1 MNHRDSDPPQPGYVG
16 PGGELS
22 EGIVVREV
30 LRLPARMLFF
40 SESVTHDELMYRYKK
55 KKQKQ
60 FRVSSFNYLH
70 RDVTFSMGL
79 LNVFTLIKQH
89 KPCNPN
95 TPFLPHQM
103 LTCYHRREVISELI
117 HSEGQTV
124 VTGDAGSPCCV
135 SVPAGSHTADQ
146 MCLWRSCPQASIRP
160 WFWRCR
166 EISTYCMLNWGFPG
180 GSVSEESACNAGD
193 LGSVPGSGRSPGEGN
208 DNPLQYSCLE
218 NPWTE
223 EPSGHSPGGCK
234 SRT

>member
-1 MNHRDSDPPQPGYVG
+1 MNKDEIVLIIWFNLTRGRA
-16 PGGELS
+16 LS
-22 EGIVVREV
+22 LTFAWVDEQASEWTTGTVTP
-30 LRLPARMLFF
+30 PARIR
-40 SESVTHDELMYRYKK
+40 VTRRRAVWRHSGQRGAQVASKDFIFLRICNSWWIDVQIQKK
-55 KKQKQ
+55 KKKKQ

-103 LTCYHRREVISELI
+103 LTCYHRREIISELL

-135 SVPAGSHTADQ
+135 SVPAGSRTADQ
-146 MCLWRSCPQASIRP
+146 TCLWRSCPQASVRP

-180 GSVSEESACNAGD
+180 GSVSEESTCNAGD
-193 LGSVPGSGRSPGEGN
+193 LGSVPG
-208 DNPLQYSCLE
+208 
-218 NPWTE
+218 
-223 EPSGHSPGGCK
+223 
-234 SRT
+234 